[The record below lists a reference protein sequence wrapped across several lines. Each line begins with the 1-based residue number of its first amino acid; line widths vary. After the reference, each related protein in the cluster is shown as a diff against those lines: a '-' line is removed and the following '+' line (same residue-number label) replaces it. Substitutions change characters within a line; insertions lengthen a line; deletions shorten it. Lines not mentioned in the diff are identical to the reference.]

1 MKIYSDLTKKFYESV
16 EDCEKAEKEFEEEKE
31 KLALEKSTKDKEVSK
46 RKKELSDKIEAA
58 EKAVDEAYKRYYKVK
73 EETDNDLAECLKK
86 CKERLT
92 ESKTELIQCEEEKTN
107 AIREFNQEFG
117 TFQKRYTGD
126 KAITEF
132 NRWVN
137 AFDRLFDFPLIF

>member
-1 MKIYSDLTKKFYESV
+1 MKVYSELTKKFYETV

-31 KLALEKSTKDKEVSK
+31 KLALEKATKDREISK

-58 EKAVDEAYKRYYKVK
+58 EKSADEAYKRYCKVK

-86 CKERLT
+86 CKERLS
-92 ESKTELIQCEEEKTN
+92 ESKRELIKCEEDKTN

-137 AFDRLFDFPLIF
+137 TFDRLFDVPFRF